1 MKTDR
6 LIAII
11 MMLTEKKK
19 VQAGELAELFGVSTR
34 TIYRDIDAINLA
46 GIPVISYPGAGGGI
60 GIEENYKLDKYLLS
74 QNDLSG
80 IISALTS
87 ILDIY
92 RDERLVNALA
102 KMRSLVTSTQNNEVA
117 ANPSQVI
124 IDLTPWG
131 GARYSERVKTIQE
144 AIEQGRLLQLRYID
158 SKAVSTLRIVE
169 PYILI
174 MKLHTWYLY
183 AWCRMREGF
192 RLFKLGRM
200 EGCAMLDE
208 RFAKRDNDA
217 AARLWEKNWEMGNAN
232 AIEIVLR
239 VAPAYRMGLT
249 EWCGQENMT
258 LQEDGYAIARLRYP
272 EDEWVYSFLLGFGA
286 GVEVLEPQHLREII
300 RKRAEETSL
309 MYLNS

>member
-11 MMLTEKKK
+11 MLLIEKKK

-34 TIYRDIDAINLA
+34 TIYRDIYAINLA
-46 GIPVISYPGAGGGI
+46 GIPVISYQGAGGGI

-74 QNDLSG
+74 QNDVAG

-87 ILDIY
+87 ILDVY
-92 RDERLVNALA
+92 RDEKLINALA
-102 KMRSLVTSTQNNEVA
+102 KMRSLVATPQNNEVA

-131 GARYSERVKTIQE
+131 GARHSEKVKTIQE
-144 AIEQGRLLQLRYID
+144 AIEQGRLLQLRYTD
-158 SKAVSTLRIVE
+158 GKGSSSVRVVE

-200 EGCAMLDE
+200 EGCAMLEEHFDK
-208 RFAKRDNDA
+208 RDIDTAKRQ
-217 AARLWEKNWEMGNAN
+217 WEKNWDMGGSATEM
-232 AIEIVLR
+232 ILR
-239 VAPAYRMGLT
+239 VAPTHRMGLM
-249 EWCGQENMT
+249 EWCGPENMT
-258 LQEDGYAIARLRYP
+258 VQEDGTAIARLSYP
-272 EDEWVYSFLLGFGA
+272 EDEWVYSFLLGFGT
-286 GVEVLEPQHLREII
+286 GVEVLHPAHIREII
-300 RKRAEETSL
+300 KKRAEETAK
-309 MYLNS
+309 MYNL